1 MAYWFTDLG
10 TLKAGSFVEVKM
22 NIAANVRILA
32 ESAFEEYKKKAPHQF
47 IGGYVKFSPYTV
59 NLPETGHW
67 YIVVDRGGKPGTV
80 SASVSV
86 YQNVRKREKQ
96 IMLPEEEPV

>member
-10 TLKAGSFVEVKM
+10 TLSAGTYVEIKM
-22 NIAANVRILA
+22 NISANVRIMNEA
-32 ESAFEEYKKKAPHQF
+32 DFEEYKKKAPHKYVA
-47 IGGYVKFSPYTV
+47 GGYVKFSPYTV
-59 NLPETGHW
+59 KLPSNGHM

-86 YQNVRKREKQ
+86 YQKERKREKQ
-96 IMLPEEEPV
+96 VMLPEE